1 MDKRSY
7 RVWGQF
13 SSDKTVD
20 LISGTHC
27 TCQKPGHQGIQVPRS
42 AICLKISRLGIL
54 VLLIFFIELTARC
67 ATELERSQNLSSV
80 HCTSIKLYRVLKTRN
95 REPWLLSGK
104 EEGAI
109 KGYKMWVFWVD
120 FWQKKIMIW
129 TCICQDSDSW
139 ILRTRSLG
147 SNHTSSMWFEPAL
160 TLQQFKHTDKKSGKR
175 ADGDEEVLPP
185 VSPVVGL
192 QHDDGKNEVRDRRL
206 R

>member
-27 TCQKPGHQGIQVPRS
+27 TCQKPGHQGIQVPRF

-67 ATELERSQNLSSV
+67 ATELERSQNLSLV

-109 KGYKMWVFWVD
+109 KGYKMWVFWGD
-120 FWQKKIMIW
+120 FWPEKIMIL
-129 TCICQDSDSW
+129 TCNCQDSDSR
-139 ILRTRSLG
+139 ILRTLGFLGLG
-147 SNHTSSMWFEPAL
+147 SNHTSSMWFELELLSSYFFLAR
-160 TLQQFKHTDKKSGKR
+160 FKS
-175 ADGDEEVLPP
+175 E
-185 VSPVVGL
+185 SVGF
-192 QHDDGKNEVRDRRL
+192 
-206 R
+206 